1 MIKFLFLL
9 FLTITLLGIIALRFR
24 RQILTAI
31 EVWEGIKNPKN
42 NERLINKK
50 ENPGSVPLIKC
61 AKCEMWITNISA
73 IKLNSNIYFCSRKC
87 MENIIEV
94 K

>member
-9 FLTITLLGIIALRFR
+9 FLVITLLGIIALRFR
-24 RQILTAI
+24 RQILTAVEI
-31 EVWEGIKNPKN
+31 WEGIKNPKN
-42 NERLINKK
+42 KEPLIDKK
-50 ENPGSVPLIKC
+50 ENSSSVPLIKC
-61 AKCEMWITNISA
+61 AKCEVWIPNTSA

-87 MENIIEV
+87 MENIVEV